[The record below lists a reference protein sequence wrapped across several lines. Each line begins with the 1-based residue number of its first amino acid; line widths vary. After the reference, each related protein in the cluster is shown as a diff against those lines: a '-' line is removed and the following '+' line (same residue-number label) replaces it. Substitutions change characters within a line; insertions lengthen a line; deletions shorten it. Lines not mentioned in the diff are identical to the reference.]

1 MLVVLGLFG
10 TVNFTFGQ
18 GASGSLSGVVTDQQG
33 AVIAG
38 ATVEATD
45 INTGQKHTVTTSDNG
60 AYTIPN
66 LAVGV
71 YTVTATGAGF
81 APTTVRDLKIS
92 VAFNTNQDFL
102 LNPQGASETIVVT
115 TGDAATQLN
124 TTDQQLSTIIE
135 QKKIIDLPLLSRD
148 PNALILLSP
157 GTVSSTSSLGGFTV
171 NGQRERNNNFMV
183 DGIDNNDADVPGIPG
198 GIATP
203 NIDATQEFRVIT
215 GNFNAEYGR
224 NTGAI
229 IAVATKNGTND
240 FHGNGYIYYRS
251 DAFNARN
258 FFDQS
263 GKADPQQ
270 RRQFGGSIG
279 GPIAKDKLF
288 FFFNYEGDRFDQG
301 FTVTRIVPTA
311 NARLGIFDFGGTIG
325 TVDARGG
332 NNPLGAPVLPD
343 ATAFLNQFYPLPNT
357 GTGPLPGVFE
367 NFVFGSQTND
377 KSNAIASRIDYRITE
392 NHNLSF
398 TFNHNRGE
406 AEFCCETFPGLNDS
420 IKSPQKTYLGA
431 FNLVSNFSPTV
442 VNELRIGAN
451 RSELF
456 FFGDAEGGTN
466 GLFAEGFRDALIGM
480 GAPAP
485 TNSFNNENAS
495 LIGANIGG
503 IISPAPF
510 NTQFRFTG
518 TTVFADSLTWV
529 KGNHTFKFGGE
540 HRRVYTNGASNFG
553 RAETLD
559 FSVPTVFGF
568 PLLANADGDLSLAGQ
583 IGAAQNFYSYLIGL
597 VASQGQSQFFNTDG
611 ARTENDYRGYRVREL
626 DFFFQDTWK
635 VRPNFTLN
643 YGLRYEFKGVPF
655 EVNGQMSTLVDQDP
669 SGLAPA
675 GGFVF
680 QLVGKNSPNPNLK
693 LYDNDLNNF
702 APRFGFNW
710 SPDWDSGFISRLT
723 GGPGRTSIRG
733 GYGIFYDRVFGNL
746 FSNSSANPP
755 FQRDYAEF
763 IGDFVDAFGRP
774 PLQTPTP
781 VAGEVRIGDLLDDG
795 DFLFPVLFALA
806 GNNQFQSK
814 FANPYTQAW
823 NFGFQRQFGN
833 NLLLEA
839 DYVGNHG
846 LNQLRVIDGQLT
858 SVERI
863 NALGRPLGNTFT
875 GVAPGSIVP
884 ISATGLTNN
893 FFNGVLNYA
902 FFQTATNLA
911 VGQSTYHSGQFR
923 LTKNLTNEK
932 FGLGQIQGAY
942 TWSHAIDDS
951 TDPLVG
957 QTGERNFPRDS
968 AGTAQVP
975 GTNQAGW
982 QGERGNSGF
991 DVRHRFVMNFLYE
1004 LPVKFENSFA
1014 NGVFGNWALTG
1025 IWQWQSGSPWTAFGG
1040 TDTAGTALS
1049 QRAEFADPNA
1059 PIGTFTRLAPNPNLD
1074 PRTQIGP
1081 TRDLFRNPCAGTIS
1095 ATGNSCTGQLD
1106 GRQGT
1111 IGRNAFV
1118 GPDFNKFD
1126 LAIIKRFPL
1135 DRFREGMR
1143 FTVRTDFYNLF
1154 NRVNFAKPNA
1164 TDISINSLTFGQATS
1179 TVLGGGPRIIQ
1190 FVGRFE
1196 F

>member
-1 MLVVLGLFG
+1 MFKTAFRVTSMLIVLGLLG

-18 GASGSLSGVVTDQQG
+18 GASGSLSGTVADQQG

-38 ATVEATD
+38 ATVEATETS
-45 INTGQKHTVTTSDNG
+45 TGQKHSATTGDNG
-60 AYTIPN
+60 AYTMPN
-66 LAVGV
+66 LAVGL
-71 YTVTATGAGF
+71 YSVTATGAGF

-92 VAFNTNQDFL
+92 VAFTTTQDFT

-115 TGDAATQLN
+115 TGDAATQIN

-135 QKKIIDLPLLSRD
+135 QKKIIELPLLSRD

-157 GTVSSTSSLGGFTV
+157 GTVASNSTLGGFSV

-198 GIATP
+198 GIGTP

-229 IAVATKNGTND
+229 ITVATKNGTND
-240 FHGNGYIYYRS
+240 FHGNAYMYYRS

-258 FFDQS
+258 FFDVS

-301 FTVTRIVPTA
+301 ATINRIVPTA
-311 NARLGIFDFGGTIG
+311 RARQGIFDFGGAIG
-325 TVDARGG
+325 TIDARGG
-332 NNPLGAPVLPD
+332 NNPLGAPVLPA

-357 GTGPLPGVFE
+357 GTGPLPGIFE
-367 NFVFGSQTND
+367 NFVFGTQTND
-377 KSNAIASRIDYRITE
+377 KQNSIASRIDYRITE

-398 TFNHNRGE
+398 TFNHNRGDF
-406 AEFCCETFPGLNDS
+406 EFCCETFPGLDDS
-420 IKSPQKTYLGA
+420 IKSPQKSYLGA
-431 FNLVSNFSPTV
+431 FNLVSNFSPTI

-456 FFGDAEGGTN
+456 FFGDAEGGTS
-466 GLFAEGFRDALIGM
+466 GAFAEGFRDALAGM
-480 GAPAP
+480 GAQFPASP
-485 TNSFNNENAS
+485 FESPNAGLVS
-495 LIGANIGG
+495 GIIGG
-503 IISPAPF
+503 INSPLPF
-510 NTQFRFTG
+510 DTQFRFTG

-540 HRRVYTNGASNFG
+540 HRRVYTNGASNFF
-553 RAETLD
+553 RIETLD
-559 FSVPTVFGF
+559 FTTPTTFGF
-568 PLLANADGDLSLAGQ
+568 PLLQDAGGDDLPLTGQ
-583 IGAAQNFYSYLIGL
+583 IGAAQNFYSYLVGL
-597 VASQGQSQFFNTDG
+597 VAAQNQSQFFNING
-611 ARTENDYRGYRVREL
+611 ERTEQDYRGYRVREL

-669 SGLAPA
+669 SGFLPA
-675 GGFVF
+675 GGFTF
-680 QLVGKNSPNPNLK
+680 QLVGANSPNENLK

-710 SPDWDSGFISRLT
+710 SPDWDSGFMSTLT

-755 FQRDYAEF
+755 FQRDF
-763 IGDFVDAFGRP
+763 FQFVGDFIDFVPRP
-774 PLQTPTP
+774 PTQTPTA
-781 VAGEVRIGDLLDDG
+781 VAQDG

-814 FANPYTQAW
+814 FSNPYTQAW

-833 NLLLEA
+833 NFLVEA

-858 SVERI
+858 SVERV
-863 NALGRPLGNTFT
+863 NAILGTNTL
-875 GVAPGSIVP
+875 
-884 ISATGLTNN
+884 ISPTNTTNN
-893 FFNGVLNYA
+893 FFNGVLNNA
-902 FFQTATNLA
+902 FFQTATNLS

-923 LTKNLTNEK
+923 VTKNLTNER
-932 FGLGQIQGAY
+932 FGTGQIQAAY

-951 TDPLVG
+951 TDPLVS
-957 QTGERNFPRDS
+957 QTGERTFPRDS
-968 AGTAQVP
+968 AGFAQVP
-975 GTNQAGW
+975 GTGQAGW
-982 QGERGNSGF
+982 QGEKGNSGF

-1004 LPVKFENSFA
+1004 VPLKFDNSFA

-1025 IWQWQSGSPWTAFGG
+1025 IWQKQSGSPWTAFGG
-1040 TDTAGTALS
+1040 TDSAGTALG
-1049 QRAEFADPNA
+1049 QRADFADPGA
-1059 PIGTFTRLAPNPNLD
+1059 VIGTFTRLAPNPNLD

-1081 TRDLFRNPCAGTIS
+1081 TRDQFRNPCAGTVS
-1095 ATGNSCTGQLD
+1095 ANGAACTDQLD
-1106 GRQGT
+1106 GRQGG
-1111 IGRNAFV
+1111 IGRNSFV

-1126 LAIIKRFPL
+1126 LALIKRFPM

-1143 FTVRTDFYNLF
+1143 FTIRTDFFNLF
-1154 NRVNFAKPNA
+1154 NRVNFSKPNA
-1164 TDISINSLTFGQATS
+1164 TNIGINSLTFGQATS
-1179 TVLGGGPRIIQ
+1179 TVPGGEPRILQ